1 VPRDTLGGMDITSN
15 VLLLRA
21 ELAWCDVCA
30 AEQMLVP
37 TDDGGLCC
45 TACDSAVFIVQDPW
59 GEVAAG
65 LRERRS
71 A

>member
-1 VPRDTLGGMDITSN
+1 MDITSN

-30 AEQMLVP
+30 AEQVLVP

-45 TACDSAVFIVQDPW
+45 TACDCAVFILPDPW

-65 LRERRS
+65 LHERRS

>member
-1 VPRDTLGGMDITSN
+1 MPRATLGGMDITSN

-30 AEQMLVP
+30 AEQMLIP

-45 TACDSAVFIVQDPW
+45 TACDSAVFILTDHW

-65 LRERRS
+65 SRERRS